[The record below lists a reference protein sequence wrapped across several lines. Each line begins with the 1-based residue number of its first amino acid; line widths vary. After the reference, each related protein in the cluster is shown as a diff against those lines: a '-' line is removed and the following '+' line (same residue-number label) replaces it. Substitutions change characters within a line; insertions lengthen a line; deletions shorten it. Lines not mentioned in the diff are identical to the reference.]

1 MSSPPP
7 SESIQS
13 PDMGEA
19 PERCCSDPVKKELC
33 SADEESGQLSSQMGS
48 RTRETVQKVYQML
61 EKHKATSCESED
73 ELDLSPSSLFDDLPT
88 KLTGRS
94 QQQRASSSRGS
105 NVNQSAGAKRRQQ
118 QTSGGA
124 TSGSSHSTPSSSTRN
139 SPSRRSTK
147 CDTVTDDDYTIPF
160 ETEEETQLASLR
172 CPSERTEIISER
184 EQRRRKRCSDYPGFA
199 FGFGSPFGS
208 DTMMKF
214 SIIRNELHN
223 VINGQLKRVCSL
235 ASPSPSLYPYL
246 YIDTN
251 GFLKWFGQNAVP
263 STCQL

>member
-1 MSSPPP
+1 MQWETYRCPFS
-7 SESIQS
+7 
-13 PDMGEA
+13 A
-19 PERCCSDPVKKELC
+19 P
-33 SADEESGQLSSQMGS
+33 

-105 NVNQSAGAKRRQQ
+105 YVNQSAGAKRRQQ
-118 QTSGGA
+118 QTTGGA
-124 TSGSSHSTPSSSTRN
+124 TSSSNRN

-172 CPSERTEIISER
+172 CPSERTELISER
-184 EQRRRKRCSDYPGFA
+184 EQRRRKRCADYPGFA
-199 FGFGSPFGS
+199 FGFGSVFGS

-214 SIIRNELHN
+214 SIIRIQTSISSRLICFH
-223 VINGQLKRVCSL
+223 
-235 ASPSPSLYPYL
+235 
-246 YIDTN
+246 
-251 GFLKWFGQNAVP
+251 
-263 STCQL
+263 